1 MFCLCD
7 LLSPGLILFFF
18 NDTATTEIYTLS
30 LHDALPIF
38 PVWVLFA
45 GTLREHPLELLQ
57 SSQLPQLLDQF
68 TESFDWIVIDAP
80 PLLPLAD
87 ADLWTRLSDGVLL
100 VIRENKTRKKIL
112 QKALDTLKNATLL

>member
-1 MFCLCD
+1 MA
-7 LLSPGLILFFF
+7 GL
-18 NDTATTEIYTLS
+18 
-30 LHDALPIF
+30 
-38 PVWVLFA
+38 PVWVVFA
-45 GTLREHPLELLQ
+45 GHLTEHPLELLQ

-87 ADLWTRLSDGVLL
+87 ADLCTRLSDGVLL

-112 QKALDTLKNATLL
+112 QKALDTLKNATLIGLVLNATASLDQSL